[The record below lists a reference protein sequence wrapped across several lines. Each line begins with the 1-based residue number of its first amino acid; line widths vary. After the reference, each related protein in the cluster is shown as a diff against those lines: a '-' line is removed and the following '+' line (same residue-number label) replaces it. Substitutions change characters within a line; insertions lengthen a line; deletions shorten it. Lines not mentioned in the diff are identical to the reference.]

1 MALYHLDFETFSCAD
16 LKKYGAYRYA
26 EDASTKI
33 LLCAIAEGDSEP
45 VLWSVNGT
53 VEENAPALALLREV
67 SENKDALIYA
77 HNSQFE
83 NAISKYNWTK
93 TFSLPVPDVTQ
104 WRCTASMARRAA
116 IPSSLSQCA
125 SFLGLDELKDASGKK
140 LIRMFSI
147 PASSGKNKG
156 ERFMPEDNPEQF
168 EEFGSYCLQDVRT
181 EQKVYKALKKFDLKG
196 DPLEGFLFDAKMNDR
211 GVPVNV
217 EGLLFTD
224 KLVNGLNEKLSV
236 KFEKIV
242 GLRPTQ
248 TIKFVEWL
256 QSKGYP
262 GKNLQVATVSGVLG
276 TDPKAIGMEP
286 IAYEALKIR
295 SLLGFA
301 ALKKIPTM
309 LSAAN
314 SDGHVRGALM
324 WSGAE
329 RTHRWAGR
337 IIQPQNFKRPEI
349 KDTENFY
356 STLCSGALE
365 LDTLEMLYDNPL
377 LAIASC
383 IRHFIQPKGERGFFD
398 ADYASIEARIVCW
411 LCDQEDSLDLFRAN
425 KDIYKV
431 MSSHIFGIEPEEVT
445 KEQRFVGKQAVLGC
459 GFGMGEDKFKGTCEA
474 YGQNVSTD
482 LASRA
487 IKTFRKVNNRVSA
500 SWKSIN
506 EAAKAAIKAPGTK
519 FNGTD
524 KVVFCYGNECGFP
537 ALIMRVPSGHCLIYP
552 RARLDIVEKTF
563 KGDTYKSQEIVFWG
577 KVPGKSNMWGWV
589 STYGGKLLE
598 NATQAVAGDVMSN
611 GAVKAQAKGYEIFM
625 LVHDQALAKIKPG
638 QSIEEFCD
646 ILCDLPEWADGLPI
660 EAEGSEVPFYR
671 KD

>member
-1 MALYHLDFETFSCAD
+1 MELYHLDFETFSCAD
-16 LKKYGAYRYA
+16 LKRYGAYRYA
-26 EDASTKI
+26 EDPSTQI

-45 VLWSVNGT
+45 VLWAINGT
-53 VEENAPALALLREV
+53 DEENAPALELLRRV

-83 NAISKYNWTK
+83 NAISKYNWER
-93 TFSLPVPDVTQ
+93 TFSLPVPDITQ

-116 IPSSLSQCA
+116 IPSSLAKCA
-125 SFLGLDELKDASGKK
+125 SFLGLDELKDNSGKK

-147 PASSGKNKG
+147 PVNSGKNKG
-156 ERFMPEDNPEQF
+156 ERLMPNDNPEEF
-168 EEFGSYCLQDVRT
+168 KDFGSYCIQDVKT
-181 EQKVYKALKKFDLKG
+181 EQQVHKALKKFDLKG
-196 DPLEGFLFDAKMNDR
+196 DALEGFLFDAKMNDR

-217 EGLLFTD
+217 DGLLFTD
-224 KLVNGLNEKLSV
+224 KLVNKINSKLSI
-236 KFEKIV
+236 KFEEIV
-242 GLRPTQ
+242 GMRPTQ
-248 TIKFVEWL
+248 TVKFVAWL

-262 GKNLQVATVSGVLG
+262 AKNLQVGTVAGVLN
-276 TDPKAIGMEP
+276 TNPDNIGMER
-286 IAYEALKIR
+286 IAHEALKIR

-314 SDGHVRGALM
+314 SDGYVRGALM

-349 KDTENFY
+349 NDTASFY
-356 STLCSGALE
+356 STLCSGALDV
-365 LDTLEMLYDNPL
+365 DTIEMLYDNPL

-383 IRHFIQPKGERGFFD
+383 IRHFIQPKEERGFFD

-411 LCDQEDSLDLFRAN
+411 LCDEEESLDLFRAN

-431 MSSHIFGIEPEEVT
+431 MSSRIFGIDPEQVT

-459 GFGMGEDKFKGTCEA
+459 GFGMGHEKFKATCEA
-474 YGQNVSTD
+474 YGQSVSID
-482 LASRA
+482 LASKA
-487 IKTFRKVNNRVSA
+487 IKTFRKVNSKVSN

-506 EAAKAAIKAPGTK
+506 EAAKAAVMNPGTK
-519 FNGTD
+519 TNCTS
-524 KVVFCYGNECGFP
+524 KIVFCYGNECGFP
-537 ALIMRVPSGHCLIYP
+537 ALIMRIPSGHCLIYP
-552 RARLDIVEKTF
+552 RARLEMVEKTY
-563 KGDTYKSQEIVFWG
+563 KGEKYKSEEIVFWG
-577 KVPGKSNMWGWV
+577 KVTGKSNMWGWV

-598 NATQAVAGDVMSN
+598 NATQAVAGDIMAN
-611 GAVKAQAKGYEIFM
+611 GAVKAQEKGYEIFM
-625 LVHDQALAKIKPG
+625 LVHDQALAKIKPR
-638 QSIEEFCD
+638 QTSEEFCE
-646 ILCDLPEWADGLPI
+646 ILCDLPEWATGLPI
-660 EAEGSEVPFYR
+660 AAEGSEVPFYR